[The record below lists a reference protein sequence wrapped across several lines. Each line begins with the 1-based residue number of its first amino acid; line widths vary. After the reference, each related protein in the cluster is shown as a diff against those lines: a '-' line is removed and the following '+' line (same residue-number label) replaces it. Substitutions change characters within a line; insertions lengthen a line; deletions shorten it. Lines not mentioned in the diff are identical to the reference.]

1 MQLSKKEYEILV
13 NLKSMIENHKD
24 LLNPNE
30 QELLENADRVL
41 AEVFVKHQKINRKT
55 AEYIA
60 QRRLVDKNYARSK

>member
-30 QELLENADRVL
+30 QELLENADIVL
-41 AEVFVKHQKINRKT
+41 ADVFEKHKAVNKKT
-55 AEYIA
+55 ADYIA
-60 QRRLVDKNYARSK
+60 KKRLVDKNYAR